1 LNVKSRVAVQLTI
14 EVRDRRSNLI
24 GTQAWTRPPQR
35 TMLLSSFLTFVTLAP
50 LAALAGT
57 PGALRSLS
65 GKVYSNHLKRTDEPF
80 PVRLAYAKKG
90 ATAVPRTLLEPS
102 TPIRRAGVL
111 VASRQL
117 SCGTGNSLCPDG
129 GDCCPTGAECCTQV
143 VMCSSSYSR
152 VKPCLTLKFLGC
164 TGGSCCGTSCCE
176 NNGVC
181 W

>member
-1 LNVKSRVAVQLTI
+1 
-14 EVRDRRSNLI
+14 
-24 GTQAWTRPPQR
+24 
-35 TMLLSSFLTFVTLAP
+35 MLLSSFLTFVTLVP
-50 LAALAGT
+50 LIVLAGT

-65 GKVYSNHLKRTDEPF
+65 GKDYSHHLKRTDEPF

-117 SCGTGNSLCPDG
+117 SCGADASPCADGNG
-129 GDCCPTGAECCTQV
+129 CCPTNAECCTQV
-143 VMCSSSYSR
+143 VMCQSSYSY
-152 VKPCLTLKFLGC
+152 VKPRLIHNLPGC
-164 TGGSCCGTSCCE
+164 TGGSCCGASCCE